1 MCMAGLFASM
11 KDGFPFAVAHCNF
24 NLRGEESDMD
34 EALVRS
40 WAEEHD
46 VKCHVRSFETG
57 RYAEEHGISIEMAAR
72 DLRYSWFAELCNEYG
87 YAAVAVAHNANDNA
101 ETLVLNLLRGTGIR
115 GISGMSSVSSLP
127 SSSALIFRP
136 LLECT
141 RKQIEG
147 YAFANDV
154 KYREDRTN
162 ALSDYKRNRIR
173 NDIFPLFEKINP
185 SYIRTLNREM
195 GYFAQADE
203 IVGDYCSRLVQDI
216 VIDMPDDASATLKIS
231 LPKLLSRKHW
241 SYLLY
246 HILEPYGFNSAV
258 TESLESLLESERTMS
273 GKRFESDGYVLL
285 TERDEL
291 VVLPKSSACGD
302 SVQNEGISIDGAGQ
316 YDHNGLCIK
325 VEVLPWK
332 TGMSLKQPA
341 GVVVMDAARLRFP
354 FVIRKWERGDWMI
367 PFGMRGKKKIS
378 DLFADLKYDARRK
391 DYALMIADG
400 RHADNRH
407 VAGVVGVRIDDNYK
421 ITENT
426 ESIIRISIT
435 DNK

>member
-1 MCMAGLFASM
+1 
-11 KDGFPFAVAHCNF
+11 
-24 NLRGEESDMD
+24 
-34 EALVRS
+34 
-40 WAEEHD
+40 
-46 VKCHVRSFETG
+46 
-57 RYAEEHGISIEMAAR
+57 
-72 DLRYSWFAELCNEYG
+72 
-87 YAAVAVAHNANDNA
+87 
-101 ETLVLNLLRGTGIR
+101 
-115 GISGMSSVSSLP
+115 MSSVSSLP

-185 SYIRTLNREM
+185 SYVRTLNREM
-195 GYFAQADE
+195 GYFAQVDE
-203 IVGDYCSRLVQDI
+203 IVGDYCSRIIPEI
-216 VIDMPDDASATLKIS
+216 VAHMPDDPSVILKIS
-231 LPKLLSRKHW
+231 LAKLLAQKHW
-241 SYLLY
+241 TYLLY

-258 TESLESLLESERTMS
+258 LESLESLLESERTVS

-291 VVLPKSSACGD
+291 AVLTKSSACGD
-302 SVQNEGISIDGAGQ
+302 YVRNEGMTIDGAGT
-316 YDHNGLCIK
+316 YDYNGSCIK

-378 DLFADLKYDARRK
+378 DLFADLKYDALRK